1 MKGLGTH
8 VLYEQYSVQGINN
21 MICGDQ
27 LYLHTY
33 TCRIE
38 YVLDTF
44 LVLVYMNAK
53 YIRQLHLEI
62 AHKFS
67 YDNIIK
73 AISLSCLLCIST
85 PTVG

>member
-53 YIRQLHLEI
+53 YTRHLHLEI
-62 AHKFS
+62 AHKLFHV
-67 YDNIIK
+67 NFLK
-73 AISLSCLLCIST
+73 KPFTALLQFYNG
-85 PTVG
+85 V

>member
-1 MKGLGTH
+1 
-8 VLYEQYSVQGINN
+8 
-21 MICGDQ
+21 MIYGDQ

-62 AHKFS
+62 AHKLFHV
-67 YDNIIK
+67 NIVK
-73 AISLSCLLCIST
+73 SH
-85 PTVG
+85 

>member
-1 MKGLGTH
+1 
-8 VLYEQYSVQGINN
+8 

-44 LVLVYMNAK
+44 LVLVYMNEN
-53 YIRQLHLEI
+53 YTRQLHLEI

-73 AISLSCLLCIST
+73 AISL
-85 PTVG
+85 

>member
-1 MKGLGTH
+1 
-8 VLYEQYSVQGINN
+8 

-27 LYLHTY
+27 LYLHTF

-53 YIRQLHLEI
+53 YTRQLHLEI
-62 AHKFS
+62 AYKFFHVNFLKSLLQHFYSSTMASRPS
-67 YDNIIK
+67 Y
-73 AISLSCLLCIST
+73 SRRST
-85 PTVG
+85 PPVSTY